1 MNEPA
6 KLANVAAA
14 RSILSKRATR
24 VAERKPKDQSSKMVL
39 LIRGYGNNR
48 PSGYNPELQVVD
60 RHLFSSLEVLLVLH
74 RIKLLSEAKQ
84 KKLSLKLENFRF

>member
-1 MNEPA
+1 VNEPA

-39 LIRGYGNNR
+39 LIRGYGNR
-48 PSGYNPELQVVD
+48 ASGYNPELQVVD

-84 KKLSLKLENFRF
+84 KK

>member
-24 VAERKPKDQSSKMVL
+24 VAQRKPKDQSSKMVL
-39 LIRGYGNNR
+39 LIRGYGNR
-48 PSGYNPELQVVD
+48 DFGYNPQQLQVDD
-60 RHLFSSLEVLLVLH
+60 RHLFSTLEIFLDRHWL
-74 RIKLLSEAKQ
+74 KLLSEAKQ
-84 KKLSLKLENFRF
+84 KEKIKNKN